1 MEEKLYLYPV
11 WVRIW
16 HMLNALLYLLLIFT
30 GLSLQYSSTEFSL
43 IPFNYAVTIHNI
55 AGIVLLANYILFL
68 AGNRFTSNGMYYQF
82 HIKGMGERVMKQFKY
97 YTFGVFKKEKSPF
110 PITKDRKFN
119 PLQKLTYAI
128 VMYIFVPIILA
139 SGFGLFFPEILPDK
153 FLFMSGIHFVDLVHI
168 ITGFGLSLFMVI
180 HIYFC
185 TFGKTPGANFKS
197 MLNGWH

>member
-16 HMLNALLYLLLIFT
+16 HMINALLYLLLILT